1 MNSLMEA
8 QPLPADAE
16 PVTVIDGGEQAL
28 IAAAQAGDNEA
39 FGSLYGLHVRQAV
52 AFAALLCHNAT
63 QAEDIAQE
71 AFVRLWGNVSSPD
84 FSSGGF
90 DSYLRRT
97 IKNLVIDDRRQQM
110 RRKTYPCAPDEMPEP
125 PTDSRPIDDIIAGQI
140 DAGKDLQSIFKQVG
154 NQDFIDSLINN
165 ELGLSDKELA
175 LRAGV
180 SLMTIRTR
188 RQRARA
194 IIGVDKLRR

>member
-1 MNSLMEA
+1 MTALNEV

-16 PVTVIDGGEQAL
+16 PITGTGGDEQAL

-39 FGSLYGLHVRQAV
+39 FGSLYGSHVHQAV

-71 AFVRLWGNVSSPD
+71 AFIRLWNNMSSPD
-84 FSSGGF
+84 FSDGGF
-90 DSYLRRT
+90 ESYLRRT
-97 IKNLVIDDRRQQM
+97 IKNLIIDDRRQQA
-110 RRKTYPCAPDEMPEP
+110 RRKTFPLAPDEMPEP
-125 PTDSRPIDDIIAGQI
+125 STDSRPIDELVTGRI
-140 DAGKDLQSIFKQVG
+140 DARKNLQSIFKQVD
-154 NQDFIDSLINN
+154 NQDFIDSLINS
-165 ELGLSDKELA
+165 ELGMSDKELA